1 MVRIHVKS
9 GDDSGENEFLYECQS
24 DSLIK
29 EIASDVIQIFNLQ
42 SKIHRLVS
50 EFEPRLLPFHGD
62 PKVTPL
68 LRAFWEAKSYAS
80 KDMVIHDRPLSY
92 LVLRHHFET
101 IERELVAKFDL
112 LGDSDSTQYQQI
124 LSGDKKR
131 DCLLSHPSDVELLDE
146 NTTQLKLAGKEL
158 KREKQLCDYIG
169 RNEKIKIVL
178 KLQPKIMPLS

>member
-124 LSGDKKR
+124 LS
-131 DCLLSHPSDVELLDE
+131 DVELLDE